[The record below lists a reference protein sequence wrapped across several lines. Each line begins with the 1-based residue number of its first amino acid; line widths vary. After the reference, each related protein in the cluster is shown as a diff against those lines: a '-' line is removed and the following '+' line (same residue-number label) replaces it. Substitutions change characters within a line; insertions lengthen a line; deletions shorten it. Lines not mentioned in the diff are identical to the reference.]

1 MGLDDSGPL
10 APVAS
15 RVPRLVD
22 RALAELVD
30 DFARHDAWCQLALPE
45 ALRDELLV
53 GAREKALAIA
63 RLLVHARTVG
73 LLGPVEEHAARS
85 ERDAS
90 VEGGTAAN
98 VGSTVSVDGAPG
110 VEVAPATAAE
120 AEVVPFVEP
129 SPDAVTDPPEA
140 PLVLAPVLLDA
151 GVPSLAPP
159 PAPDPAEERT
169 TEPTLDRPPA
179 RPFVERRAVERPP
192 SGDSLDQLLS
202 KFKQGPDWSQ
212 PTPRRLHAPRGLREV
227 LDAFGPP
234 QPDETVDALL
244 AEYKRKDEWAGLD
257 DDAATT
263 LAEALVARLRAI
275 QAAGRADD
283 RVDRCVRGIHA
294 WARERIPNRYVRGLK
309 RDHTPHL
316 GSWLLD
322 AQTYWRDLERR
333 VTSVAEAAV
342 SPRARPRRVVEA
354 PTAPPENTLQ
364 VVESCARTSRNLL
377 FLRSALES
385 AQESP
390 YRRPEEVRDA
400 LVALDEV
407 AGRWAETLDTGGMG
421 ESWWDAF
428 LRHGFEYK
436 GRISETTRGNWAED
450 YTFVYEG
457 EKVLFEEHITIGKK
471 QADRCLSIHFHRDTK
486 ARRVVVG
493 HVGRHLTNTFS

>member
-1 MGLDDSGPL
+1 MDVDDPGPL
-10 APVAS
+10 ARDA
-15 RVPRLVD
+15 RVPRLTD
-22 RALAELVD
+22 RALAALVD

-53 GAREKALAIA
+53 GVHAKALAIA

-73 LLGPVEEHAARS
+73 LLDPAPAADAWDLEPPPTEAAPGPEPHAAPADDIA
-85 ERDAS
+85 DAPDLPDEP
-90 VEGGTAAN
+90 VLA
-98 VGSTVSVDGAPG
+98 
-110 VEVAPATAAE
+110 EVARADAPALADAPVVLASDAAP
-120 AEVVPFVEP
+120 EVV
-129 SPDAVTDPPEA
+129 
-140 PLVLAPVLLDA
+140 
-151 GVPSLAPP
+151 APP
-159 PAPDPAEERT
+159 DPGEERT
-169 TEPTLDRPPA
+169 ADPA
-179 RPFVERRAVERPP
+179 ADPAPRPFVERRAVERPP

-212 PTPRRLHAPRGLREV
+212 PTARRTPPPRSLREV

-234 QPDETVDALL
+234 HPDETVDALL
-244 AEYKRKDEWAGLD
+244 SEYKRKDEWAGLD
-257 DDAATT
+257 DDTATT

-309 RDHTPHL
+309 RDHAPHL

-333 VTSVAEAAV
+333 LTTGAEPAA
-342 SPRARPRRVVEA
+342 RGGRPRRVVEA
-354 PTAPPENTLQ
+354 PGATLENTLQ

-421 ESWWDAF
+421 ESWWEA
-428 LRHGFEYK
+428 LARHGFEYK
-436 GRISETTRGNWAED
+436 SRISETTRGNWAED

-457 EKVLFEEHITIGKK
+457 EKVLFEEHVTIGKK
-471 QADRCLSIHFHRDTK
+471 QADRCLSIHFHRDPK